1 MPSPPTPLAA
11 AHLHSG
17 PPRRPAE
24 VPLAELPLT
33 VLVGVTGVGKS
44 TALEALRVSQP
55 GARVLP
61 DRREITDEVVI
72 LPLAGHAVTDRE
84 ERFRLTARYRE
95 LHPGGMAHA
104 LATLCADTKHWGRSP
119 LFDGLR
125 GLEEVRYAAE
135 TFPRWR
141 FVALHAPDAV
151 RVRRLLGRADAFDRV
166 KVGQV
171 GGSVQADLSR
181 LPGIHNVFTD
191 AELGNLAALEGE
203 GHVPADIL
211 ARTRIVVSERQHY
224 DPDAACAYLQT
235 LPPGRALVL
244 DTVALSPQQVAA
256 TITAWAQGEEA

>member
-1 MPSPPTPLAA
+1 M
-11 AHLHSG
+11 
-17 PPRRPAE
+17 
-24 VPLAELPLT
+24 
-33 VLVGVTGVGKS
+33 
-44 TALEALRVSQP
+44 ALRGP
-55 GARVLP
+55 AR
-61 DRREITDEVVI
+61 
-72 LPLAGHAVTDRE
+72 
-84 ERFRLTARYRE
+84 
-95 LHPGGMAHA
+95 
-104 LATLCADTKHWGRSP
+104 
-119 LFDGLR
+119 
-125 GLEEVRYAAE
+125 
-135 TFPRWR
+135 
-141 FVALHAPDAV
+141 PDAV